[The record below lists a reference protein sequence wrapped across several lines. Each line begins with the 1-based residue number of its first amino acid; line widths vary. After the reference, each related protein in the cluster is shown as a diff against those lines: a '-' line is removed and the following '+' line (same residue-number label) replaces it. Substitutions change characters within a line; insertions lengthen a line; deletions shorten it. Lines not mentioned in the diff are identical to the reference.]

1 MSCMGKNNNKA
12 LSAIGLAFG
21 LVAIAA
27 GVVVLAPRR
36 AQALPS
42 YARQTG
48 QQCAACHNGFPELTP
63 YGRLFKLNGYTFG
76 GGTSDLPPV
85 AVMNFDSFTH
95 TQTGQP
101 GGAAPHF
108 GPNNNFAADQT
119 SLFYGGAITSH
130 LGAFAQVT
138 YDGIGR
144 VFSWDNMDIRY
155 ARTANIAG
163 TETVLGVSLNNNPTV
178 QDVWNT
184 TPAWSF
190 PFVSSGLAPS
200 PAAATMIE
208 GGFAQQV
215 AGLTTYAYWNRLV
228 YLEVGGYRTL
238 SPGVQSAFGAF
249 SAANTGLD
257 GVAPYWRA
265 AIQRDWDRNSL
276 ETGLFGM
283 AASIQPQRLTGFGND
298 HLTDVGIDAQYQF
311 LADRDSISLQAS
323 AIFENQSLSASG
335 NPALG
340 LTANTHNTLR
350 SLHAKAT
357 YYYDQTYGATL
368 GAFRLDG
375 SRDAALYSNSPN
387 GSPNST
393 GVIGE
398 LDYIPFNHGGPDFWP
413 WFNLKLGVQY
423 TYYPQFDGAVGS
435 AATKNNTLYA
445 FVWFAF

>member
-1 MSCMGKNNNKA
+1 
-12 LSAIGLAFG
+12 
-21 LVAIAA
+21 
-27 GVVVLAPRR
+27 
-36 AQALPS
+36 
-42 YARQTG
+42 
-48 QQCAACHNGFPELTP
+48 
-63 YGRLFKLNGYTFG
+63 
-76 GGTSDLPPV
+76 
-85 AVMNFDSFTH
+85 
-95 TQTGQP
+95 
-101 GGAAPHF
+101 
-108 GPNNNFAADQT
+108 
-119 SLFYGGAITSH
+119 
-130 LGAFAQVT
+130 
-138 YDGIGR
+138 
-144 VFSWDNMDIRY
+144 
-155 ARTANIAG
+155 
-163 TETVLGVSLNNNPTV
+163 
-178 QDVWNT
+178 
-184 TPAWSF
+184 
-190 PFVSSGLAPS
+190 
-200 PAAATMIE
+200 
-208 GGFAQQV
+208 
-215 AGLTTYAYWNRLV
+215 
-228 YLEVGGYRTL
+228 
-238 SPGVQSAFGAF
+238 
-249 SAANTGLD
+249 
-257 GVAPYWRA
+257 
-265 AIQRDWDRNSL
+265 
-276 ETGLFGM
+276 M